1 MRCRKTKCQNSQ
13 RYFIDIN
20 ALNNI
25 AIIFKKQKSIGN
37 ARMYSTED
45 IKTSFSI
52 QEISMDKKS
61 K

>member
-25 AIIFKKQKSIGN
+25 AIIFKKQN
-37 ARMYSTED
+37 L
-45 IKTSFSI
+45 
-52 QEISMDKKS
+52 
-61 K
+61 